1 MNGAS
6 FDVDQCTPVQPVEV
20 SICHWGIFDKHA
32 EGPKASAVLTS
43 QEDVMPHGDSKDF
56 WAFVVSRLAMCWTGL
71 AASSAAIV
79 RSGAGGIGAAIPRR
93 PVAKIALAL
102 RTAVGCRRPHWVFI
116 EGAPGKARCV

>member
-1 MNGAS
+1 MNGSKEPTGGIVRAYS
-6 FDVDQCTPVQPVEV
+6 LYIV
-20 SICHWGIFDKHA
+20 S
-32 EGPKASAVLTS
+32 SL
-43 QEDVMPHGDSKDF
+43 SKGNLGL
-56 WAFVVSRLAMCWTGL
+56 LAMSWTGL
-71 AASSAAIV
+71 AATSAAIA